1 MKKKSIE
8 TRVLKHIKKG
18 LQHINI
24 NHSKEIKN
32 ISKEVKLLIKSKKN
46 LSTREVYD
54 VLRKKSEKVYQLNEK
69 ALLNGIKN
77 VIGYYHYL

>member
-54 VLRKKSEKVYQLNEK
+54 VLRKKSQKRC
-69 ALLNGIKN
+69 IS
-77 VIGYYHYL
+77 